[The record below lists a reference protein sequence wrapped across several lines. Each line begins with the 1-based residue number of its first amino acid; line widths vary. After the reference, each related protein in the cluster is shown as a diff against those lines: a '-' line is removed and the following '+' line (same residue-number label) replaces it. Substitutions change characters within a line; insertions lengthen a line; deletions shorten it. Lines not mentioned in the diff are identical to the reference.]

1 MAETAPSSHEVPKL
15 PSGLK
20 SPVHPEKG
28 WNRLGKGT
36 WFHGRPET
44 DVYKLLIDAYRL
56 RMDDRWDVAK
66 VKEPGSLY
74 APGAT
79 DGKEG
84 FRIFLD
90 KAEKTK
96 SDEGKPMLPTWW
108 NAEKR
113 KECEALG
120 ADTTQW
126 TSLAK
131 KVKKWDIHIHYDDM
145 ALAMQLRCVGEKVYN
160 LLADGRRIA
169 KIPDDL
175 FEGGLDNEFDEF
187 DSDSDEWYTDSD

>member
-1 MAETAPSSHEVPKL
+1 MAQTAPSSHEVPKL
-15 PSGLK
+15 PRGLK

-36 WFHGRPET
+36 WFNGRPET

-56 RMDDRWDVAK
+56 RMDDRWDIAK
-66 VKEPGSLY
+66 AKEPGSLY
-74 APGAT
+74 S
-79 DGKEG
+79 E
-84 FRIFLD
+84 
-90 KAEKTK
+90 
-96 SDEGKPMLPTWW
+96 EGKPILPTWW

-145 ALAMQLRCVGEKVYN
+145 ALAMQLRCVAEMVYN
-160 LLADGRRIA
+160 LLPDGRRIA

-175 FEGGLDNEFDEF
+175 FEGDSDNEFDEF